1 MSNDD
6 DAPGRLRSGR
16 RFSRPN
22 ANNDNPH
29 PDAPPPAQHTIT
41 NDRDTN
47 PPPPDE
53 TEFSYSSPNDD
64 DVDESQ
70 LSPSLLSVDIPTFT
84 TIGRA
89 HEGRATTTLQDAH
102 TQPSASIP
110 SPNQFG
116 ALAQDDESSD
126 EPSHTD
132 DDAPTEAIDNIFR
145 EADATLAAATY
156 DFELMSER
164 LRIRLDHDLT
174 ASITKELKSDMDSI
188 TNELKS
194 EMKSTKSN
202 LGKSIEQTMLTFSSM
217 IQQNVDDSTLAFER
231 RIEERIASMEERI
244 ARTTESTAKH
254 IELISAN
261 TNELAR
267 ETTALS
273 VRMVEHQS
281 HLENLLGFEEA
292 RRQQMDDHV
301 KQMLEL
307 AALIAEVKSD
317 STTQTQRVSAQL
329 DGLRAKVES
338 HNNTTKTDIVDLR
351 GRIVPELRGQHDAI
365 VATVKR
371 LENRLDSTDTTT
383 SQTINDLDNRL
394 TAFRAEFDEY
404 TNNPTVAST
413 PRRTN
418 VPDTVTIDDPTGI
431 PVSFGEPTGVPSL
444 PRSPLFPN
452 VDPTTLRTAS
462 SWHAPP
468 ATTDSAYVR
477 PHPIDTSPAED
488 DTVLIMGGRITSP
501 RATDKERQARK
512 LNISRHDIAG
522 LATTAYH
529 GGRQGVPILSLNFI
543 HACGYQSFSPEIED
557 DVLPCYGAIQLLHK
571 KITMAW
577 TNSRTQQ
584 SGPSVERILE
594 KGLTVLPK
602 LRGTS
607 ARETVS
613 FYESLQQVSTSY
625 LMPIMPFDTVCIA
638 NNYEGLFPPG
648 LGTDVYCECCIALLE
663 VLPRL
668 LPQHDY
674 EVSAK
679 ISGVRNSSR
688 NGYDL
693 LWRVLELFVPGFD
706 PTIPIAQPVWTNDSS
721 ILDFCQSH
729 ILYFRL
735 QAKKNMFFSSRD
747 RTTIFLRAVT
757 PSEYADVV
765 TSLMTSVDA
774 YRHPDNDGILPDHLR
789 LDGIATLIHN
799 NAKHRVRDLHSPR
812 IHRVAGMGTIWD
824 DSTEDEAP
832 YCHIQGYR
840 PQAFRM
846 DGNRQSDGFRP
857 RGDEFNRQRGGNDGR
872 YGARPSR
879 PPSDKPQ
886 GRYARPDQRR
896 REYKAGVQ
904 CDACKRPG
912 HEAINCDMLAIA
924 LYIDRYT
931 KDIGD
936 DERSKVESR
945 WLERWK
951 AKLGQPAR
959 TPRQVMR
966 TFCENYNITPDNLDC
981 AMDWDCWPECDP
993 TDSDLE

>member
-1 MSNDD
+1 MNADD
-6 DAPGRLRSGR
+6 DASGRLRSGR
-16 RFSRPN
+16 RFSTP
-22 ANNDNPH
+22 
-29 PDAPPPAQHTIT
+29 

-53 TEFSYSSPNDD
+53 SSRLIQHSNVRDSNPPPP
-64 DVDESQ
+64 DESEFPLTEVDDSQVDDPQ
-70 LSPSLLSVDIPTFT
+70 LSPSLLSVDESEFT

-89 HEGRATTTLQDAH
+89 HVGRGTTTPRDAH
-102 TQPSASIP
+102 PESIS
-110 SPNQFG
+110 SPNQFD
-116 ALAQDDESSD
+116 ALAQDDDSSD
-126 EPSHTD
+126 EPSHHT
-132 DDAPTEAIDNIFR
+132 DDAPTDAIDNIFR

-174 ASITKELKSDMDSI
+174 ASITKELKSEI
-188 TNELKS
+188 
-194 EMKSTKSN
+194 KSTNSDF
-202 LGKSIEQTMLTFSSM
+202 GKSIEQSMLTFSSM
-217 IQQNVDDSTLAFER
+217 IQRNVDDSTSALER
-231 RIEERIASMEERI
+231 RIEKRLASMDERIA
-244 ARTTESTAKH
+244 TTAESTATA

-261 TNELAR
+261 TNKLAQ

-273 VRMVEHQS
+273 DRMVEHQS
-281 HLENLLGFEEA
+281 HLDNLLGFEEA

-307 AALIAEVKSD
+307 AALIAEVKSNA
-317 STTQTQRVSAQL
+317 TTQTQRVSAQL

-338 HNNTTKTDIVDLR
+338 NNATTKTDIVDLR
-351 GRIVPELRGQHDAI
+351 GRIVPELRDQHNAI
-365 VATVKR
+365 AASVQR
-371 LENRLDSTDTTT
+371 LENRLDTTDTTT
-383 SQTINDLDNRL
+383 SRTISDLDNRL
-394 TAFRAEFDEY
+394 AAFRAEFEEY
-404 TNNPTVAST
+404 TNNPAGVST

-418 VPDTVTIDDPTGI
+418 VPAANTIDDTTGI
-431 PVSFGEPTGVPSL
+431 PARIDDPPYIPITSGDPTDVRSP

-468 ATTDSAYVR
+468 ATRDSPCLR
-477 PHPIDTSPAED
+477 PHSIDTTPSDD
-488 DTVLIMGGRITSP
+488 DTAYIMGGRITSP

-512 LNISRHDIAG
+512 MNISRHDIAG
-522 LATTAYH
+522 LAAQAYH
-529 GGRQGVPILSLNFI
+529 GGRQGVPTLSLNFI

-571 KITMAW
+571 KVTMAW
-577 TNSRTQQ
+577 TNPRTQQ

-607 ARETVS
+607 ARDTVS

-648 LGTDVYCECCIALLE
+648 LGTDVYCECCIAMLE

-668 LPQHDY
+668 LPQQDY

-706 PTIPIAQPVWTNDSS
+706 PTVPIAQPVWTDDSS

-729 ILYFRL
+729 MLYFRL

-774 YRHPDNDGILPDHLR
+774 YQHPDNDGILPDHLR

-812 IHRVAGMGTIWD
+812 IHRVAGMETVWD
-824 DSTEDEAP
+824 ESAEDEAP
-832 YCHIQGYR
+832 YCHIQGFR
-840 PQAFRM
+840 PRAFRM
-846 DGNRQSDGFRP
+846 EGHRNSDGFRN
-857 RGDEFNRQRGGNDGR
+857 RGDGSNRQRGGVDGR
-872 YGARPSR
+872 YGNRNPR
-879 PPSDKPQ
+879 TPLDKPQ
-886 GRYARPDQRR
+886 GRFTRPDQRR

-912 HEAINCDMLAIA
+912 HEAVNCDMLAIA
-924 LYIDRYT
+924 LYIDRYI

-936 DERSKVESR
+936 DERSKVETR
-945 WLERWK
+945 WLDRWK

-966 TFCENYNITPDNLDC
+966 TYCENYNITPDNLDC
-981 AMDWDCWPECDP
+981 ALDWECWPDCDP